1 MLHNQLNQRIVI
13 FERSKIIDQAGSV
26 NESWEV
32 MCHTW
37 AKVAFHKETSYK
49 CDSIT
54 KHYKSYWV
62 KLRKSRLDIK
72 RGMKV
77 QFESEDYY
85 IRRLL
90 VIHKDYLKF
99 EIMRRV

>member
-1 MLHNQLNQRIVI
+1 MLHNQLNQKIII
-13 FERSKIIDQAGSV
+13 FERSKITDQSGSI

-32 MCHTW
+32 VCHTW
-37 AKVAFHKETSYK
+37 ASVMFHKETSYQV
-49 CDSIT
+49 DSIT

-62 KLRKSRLDIK
+62 KLRKSRFEIK

-85 IRRLL
+85 IRRVL
-90 VIHKDYLKF
+90 VIHKYYLKF
-99 EIMRRV
+99 EIIKRN